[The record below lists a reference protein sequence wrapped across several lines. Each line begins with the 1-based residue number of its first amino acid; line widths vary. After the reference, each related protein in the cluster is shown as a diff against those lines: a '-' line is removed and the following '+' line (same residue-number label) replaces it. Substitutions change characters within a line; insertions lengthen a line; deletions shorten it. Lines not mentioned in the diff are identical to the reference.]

1 MCKLSQKL
9 RICFRINASRSSIR
23 RLATPLSWPFGL
35 KHKGKA
41 PPFGEAFLAGQS
53 KLTVLTGIGSL
64 PLTARILLLLAGLLA
79 AAFLLTRLLARVL
92 VLLARVLVLI
102 SH

>member
-1 MCKLSQKL
+1 VE
-9 RICFRINASRSSIR
+9 R
-23 RLATPLSWPFGL
+23 
-35 KHKGKA
+35 HKRKA
-41 PPFGEAFLAGQS
+41 PPFDEAFLSYRS

-64 PLTARILLLLAGLLA
+64 PLTARILLLLAGLLTA
-79 AAFLLTRLLARVL
+79 ALLLTGLLARVL